1 MRRGSGQ
8 TSRLGSE
15 TSLRTALTRAADQP
29 SARAT
34 GRAIPLASFGA
45 VRRLM
50 VLLVL
55 LLTVGFLSLLIGR
68 YPISPSAVLGI
79 LASALLPTTS
89 AAPDTMTT
97 VVLDVRIPRVVAGAV
112 VGGALAA
119 AGAAYQS
126 LFKNPLASPGLLG
139 VTSGAGFGA
148 ALALLLG
155 LPWLAVQA
163 SAFTFGL
170 MAVTIA
176 YVVARS
182 LGNGSLVVLILAGV
196 VISAFFQALISITQY
211 LADPLTTLPSI
222 TFWLMGGLG
231 KVTTRDVLALVPISI
246 GLFVLLALRWRVNVL
261 SLGDEEAIA
270 LGVDLARTRLIV
282 VLSATLM
289 TAAAVSL
296 SGIIG
301 WVGLVVPHLARAVVG
316 PNFPVL
322 LPASFLLGGSFL
334 VAIDTIARSAT
345 SAEIPLGILTALIG
359 APFFIALLARARQG
373 WV

>member
-1 MRRGSGQ
+1 MPRAVGR
-8 TSRLGSE
+8 TSHVGNE
-15 TSLRTALTRAADQP
+15 TSLRSASTTAADQP

-34 GRAIPLASFGA
+34 GRAIPRTSFSA
-45 VRRLM
+45 VRRLA

-55 LLTVGFLSLLIGR
+55 LLALGFTSLLIGR

-89 AAPDTMTT
+89 TAPATMVT
-97 VVLDVRIPRVVAGAV
+97 VVLDVRVPRVVAGVV

-155 LPWLAVQA
+155 LPWIAVQT

-170 MAVTIA
+170 LAVATA
-176 YVVARS
+176 YLVARW
-182 LGNGSLVVLILAGV
+182 LGNGSLVILILAGV

-231 KVTTRDVLALVPISI
+231 KVTQRDVLALVPISV

-261 SLGDEEAIA
+261 SLGDEEAMA
-270 LGVDLARTRLIV
+270 LGIDLTRTRLIV

-316 PNFPVL
+316 PNFPAL

-334 VAIDTIARSAT
+334 VAIDTVARSAT

>member
-1 MRRGSGQ
+1 MRGAGERTRRAGND
-8 TSRLGSE
+8 TRLRVAS
-15 TSLRTALTRAADQP
+15 TAVSDQP
-29 SARAT
+29 LAHAAARTRPQAGSSAV
-34 GRAIPLASFGA
+34 P
-45 VRRLM
+45 RLM
-50 VLLVL
+50 ALLAL
-55 LLTVGFLSLLIGR
+55 LLAVGFVSLLIGR
-68 YPISPSAVLGI
+68 YPISPSVVLGI
-79 LASALLPTTS
+79 LASALLPTTP
-89 AAPDTMTT
+89 ATPDTMTT
-97 VVLDVRIPRVVAGAV
+97 VVLDVRVPRVAAGAI
-112 VGGALAA
+112 VGGALAVS
-119 AGAAYQS
+119 GAAYQS

-155 LPWLAVQA
+155 LPWVAVQT

-170 MAVTIA
+170 LAVAVA
-176 YVVARS
+176 YVTARS

-211 LADPLTTLPSI
+211 LADPLTTLPAI

-231 KVTTRDVLALVPISI
+231 KATTRDLLVLVPVSL
-246 GLFVLLALRWRVNVL
+246 GLLVLLALRWRINVL
-261 SLGDEEAIA
+261 SLGDEEATA
-270 LGVDLARTRLIV
+270 LGIDLVRTRLVV
-282 VLSATLM
+282 VLCATLM

-316 PNFPVL
+316 PNAPAL

-334 VAIDTIARSAT
+334 IAIDTIARSAT
-345 SAEIPLGILTALIG
+345 SAEIPLGILTALVG